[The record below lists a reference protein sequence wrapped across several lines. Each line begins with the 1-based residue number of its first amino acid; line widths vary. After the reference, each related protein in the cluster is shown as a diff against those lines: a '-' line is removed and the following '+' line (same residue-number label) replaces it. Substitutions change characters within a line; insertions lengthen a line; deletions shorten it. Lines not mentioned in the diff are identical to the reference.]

1 MRRREF
7 IALVGGAAVGL
18 PLSARAQR
26 ARKVFRIGV
35 LETTSPELNDLNYN
49 ALRNVCKWAF
59 MSDEFSRET
68 SLPIYRCCS
77 RQNSSS

>member
-49 ALRNVCKWAF
+49 AL
-59 MSDEFSRET
+59 
-68 SLPIYRCCS
+68 
-77 RQNSSS
+77 